1 MTGRSHEA
9 REQDDL
15 HTAKE
20 IKENVDVMKVRR
32 TSMDA
37 CHGKSHR
44 ARARQKGLEGS
55 RRFGR
60 ILLGGGSEVTLR
72 GDSDKLK
79 QTPDQSITE
88 GGSFEDH
95 SGVTQVT
102 QVCYASRPFQLE
114 GNTKC
119 NSRNKREVQQW

>member
-1 MTGRSHEA
+1 
-9 REQDDL
+9 
-15 HTAKE
+15 
-20 IKENVDVMKVRR
+20 
-32 TSMDA
+32 MDT
-37 CHGKSHR
+37 CHGKSHG

-114 GNTKC
+114 GNTKY
-119 NSRNKREVQQW
+119 NSRGRESSAAMVVWLAPRHTSLPQRK